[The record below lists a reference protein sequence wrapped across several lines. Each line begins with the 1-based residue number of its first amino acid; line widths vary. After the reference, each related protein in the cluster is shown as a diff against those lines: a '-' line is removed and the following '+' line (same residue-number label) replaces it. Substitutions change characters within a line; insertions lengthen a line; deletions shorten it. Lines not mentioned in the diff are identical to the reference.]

1 MSEISWVVGYHSV
14 LAALRGDRTVEVV
27 WVQAGRRDKKI
38 GQVVHAARKK
48 HITVRSV
55 SSADIDEV
63 AGGIPHNGCVAR
75 TAPIRFRALEEVM
88 TPAGEAGRLLLLDTM
103 DDPRN
108 LGAVVR
114 SAVAFGVDGIIVAGP
129 GAPPLGG
136 AAEKAAVGL
145 LAEVPLVRVK
155 VAGDTLRVLAEAGY
169 WVLGAAADGTDL
181 RQVSPVSRWVLCL
194 GSEGKGLRAKTR
206 SRIDEFIAIPIDA
219 KVESLNVSV
228 AAGVLLYE
236 LCCRWE

>member
-1 MSEISWVVGYHSV
+1 MSDSAWVVGFHAV
-14 LAALRGDRTVEVV
+14 LGALRGDRAVEVV
-27 WVQAGRRDKKI
+27 WIQAGRRDKRVA
-38 GQVVHAARKK
+38 QVVNAARKR
-48 HITVRSV
+48 HVTIRSMPV
-55 SSADIDEV
+55 ADLEEV
-63 AGGIPHNGCVAR
+63 AGGVPHNGCAAR
-75 TAPIRFRALEEVM
+75 TTPVRFRALEEVLA
-88 TPAGEAGRLLLLDTM
+88 PPGDPGRLLLLDTM

-108 LGAVVR
+108 LGAIVR
-114 SAVAFGVDGIIVAGP
+114 SAVAFGIDGIIVAGP
-129 GAPPLGG
+129 GTPALGG

-145 LAEVPLVRVK
+145 LGEVPLVRVN

-169 WVLGAAADGTDL
+169 WVLGATADGLDV
-181 RQVSPVSRWVLCL
+181 REVSPTPRWVLCL

-206 SRIDEFIAIPIDA
+206 SRIDEYVSIPMDA